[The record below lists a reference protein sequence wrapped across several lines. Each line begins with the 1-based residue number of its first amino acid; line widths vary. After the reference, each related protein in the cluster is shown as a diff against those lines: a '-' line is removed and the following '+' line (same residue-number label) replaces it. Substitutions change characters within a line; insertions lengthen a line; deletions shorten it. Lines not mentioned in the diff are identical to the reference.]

1 MCSPASFTYK
11 RIEYGYS
18 KNLRPYSTRKCG
30 GYTMTLIL
38 ARASAEYVLQVTD
51 RLVSKGKQPHDR
63 VANKNVL
70 LFAKNA
76 VVSMAYTGHAYLQD
90 IPTDQWIA
98 EKLTGIAVDKEN
110 PKSFHFGKT
119 DLSWRDIGH
128 SLLILTDQL
137 TRRRKAQDFTLFI
150 TVTGWQ
156 WNSKGRFRPLD
167 GLIGPVRGNRAFGVQ
182 YEPRHWYWRG
192 ECRTSATPLGHIF
205 KDELAE
211 LSSSLLRKPA
221 SEAEGLLVNK
231 IREVSRR
238 SSVVGPHCISILLP
252 PPSNPTIT
260 VRYHMATPSESS
272 KSHELAGD
280 QRVWGYSPWII
291 GPRSCNPPQM
301 IVGGLTIKLGPF
313 SIQYASNADK
323 NPGYLFAVK
332 GQKRPNSR

>member
-1 MCSPASFTYK
+1 
-11 RIEYGYS
+11 
-18 KNLRPYSTRKCG
+18 
-30 GYTMTLIL
+30 MTLIL

-98 EKLTGIAVDKEN
+98 EKLTGIAVDEETT
-110 PKSFHFGKT
+110 FHFGKT

-128 SLLILTDQL
+128 SLLFLTDQL
-137 TRRRKAQDFTLFI
+137 TRWRKTHDFSLFI

-167 GLIGPVRGNRAFGVQ
+167 GLIGPVRGNRAFGIQ

-192 ECRTSATPLGHIF
+192 ECRTSAAPLGPISEA
-205 KDELAE
+205 ELEE
-211 LSSSLLRKPA
+211 LSSNLLRKPA

-252 PPSNPTIT
+252 PPSNPIIT

-272 KSHELAGD
+272 KSHELDDD

-291 GPRSCNPPQM
+291 GPRSCYPPHL
-301 IVGGLTIKLGPF
+301 IVGGRTLKLGPF
-313 SIQYASNADK
+313 SIQYTSNADK
-323 NPGYLFAVK
+323 NPRYLSAAI
-332 GQKRPNSR
+332 GQKRPKS